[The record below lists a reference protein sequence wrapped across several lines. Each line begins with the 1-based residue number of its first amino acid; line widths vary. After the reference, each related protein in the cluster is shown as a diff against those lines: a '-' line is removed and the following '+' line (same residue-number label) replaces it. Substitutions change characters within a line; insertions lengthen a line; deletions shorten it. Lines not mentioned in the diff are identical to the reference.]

1 MMAPPADGK
10 PAPGR
15 SGYVLVF
22 DGGSHGNPGPAYG
35 SFRIQCVGRP
45 ADAPER
51 LTLGR
56 GTNNEA
62 EYKTLIAGLEALQG
76 HIHADGKAPGDVE
89 VEVRGDSLLVIEQL
103 RGRWKVR
110 DGRMRRLNEQAAK
123 LLSPF
128 GRVRLVHQ
136 PRRASVRILGH

>member
-1 MMAPPADGK
+1 MAPSADEK
-10 PAPGR
+10 PATGR
-15 SGYVLVF
+15 SAYVLVF
-22 DGGSHGNPGPAYG
+22 DGGSRGNPGPAYG
-35 SFRIQCVGRP
+35 SYRIQFVGRP
-45 ADAPER
+45 ADTPER

-62 EYKTLIAGLEALQG
+62 EYKTLIAGLGALQSR
-76 HIHADGKAPGDVE
+76 IRADGMSLGDVE

-110 DGRMRRLNEQAAK
+110 DGRMRRLNEEAAG

>member
-1 MMAPPADGK
+1 MAPSVDGTTGK
-10 PAPGR
+10 GR
-15 SGYVLVF
+15 PRYVLVF
-22 DGGSHGNPGPAYG
+22 DGGSRGNPGPAYG
-35 SFRIQCVGRP
+35 SFRIQPVGHP
-45 ADAPER
+45 AGVPER

-76 HIHADGKAPGDVE
+76 WIRADGKAPGDVE

-110 DGRMRRLNEQAAK
+110 NERMRQLNEKAAR
-123 LLSPF
+123 LLLPF

-136 PRRASVRILGH
+136 PRGASVRILGH